1 MTQFSAGNSADDFD
15 STNENVDWWAG
26 PDLTPNGYESNARVS
41 FRAYLTLKTSL
52 FKSARP

>member
-15 STNENVDWWAG
+15 STNKNVDWWAG

-52 FKSARP
+52 FKSACP